1 MIALEAAARCPDVTA
16 HAICPSYV
24 RTPLV
29 DKQIAAQAEAH
40 GIEPSI
46 VVSDVL
52 LEANAVKRLIDPA
65 DVAEAVAYLCR
76 PAAWTMTGSVLTMD
90 AGWLAH

>member
-1 MIALEAAARCPDVTA
+1 MIALEAATRCPDVTA

-29 DKQIAAQAEAH
+29 ERQIEAQARAH
-40 GIEPSI
+40 GIEPED
-46 VVSDVL
+46 VVAEVL
-52 LEANAVKRLIDPA
+52 LEANAVKRLLEPA
-65 DVAEAVAYLCR
+65 DVAEAVVYLCG
-76 PAAWTMTGSVLTMD
+76 PSAWALTGGVFTLD